1 MQEQAM
7 TTKQFDDVCLQ
18 AASLSDEI
26 EAGRRL
32 PAEFARQ
39 LAAQGMFSMFVPRDL
54 GGHEL
59 SPVDGMARLEQLAQ
73 HDAASAWVCMI
84 GSTAALGSAFIKADI
99 AQPMFAA
106 ENRITCGIFA
116 PNGRG
121 YRDGDDYVV
130 SGRWAWASG
139 SANADYIGLGCLLTE
154 NPDDDP
160 KTAEMRL
167 VMAPRELIEFH
178 DTWHTLGLK
187 GTSSGDV
194 ELSQARI
201 PVAHSYAIGKD
212 LPWHDG
218 PLYQMPYFA
227 FLAAGV
233 GAVALGNA
241 RAAID
246 DFTGFVGVKKGAGER
261 RTLAEKS
268 GVQSQLARAEA
279 TLRAAR
285 LLYRDTLA
293 TIWQDVCAGV
303 EMTPEKR
310 ADLRLV
316 STHAVRQSVAVVRII
331 HDLAGGTSVYLS
343 SPIQR
348 RLRDAETMT
357 QHMIANAS
365 TYELV
370 GRVMLGGYNETM
382 QL

>member
-1 MQEQAM
+1 MQQQALSG
-7 TTKQFDDVCLQ
+7 KQLCGVCRQ
-18 AASLSDEI
+18 AASRSEGM
-26 EAGRRL
+26 EAGRRV
-32 PAEFARQ
+32 PAEVARQ
-39 LAAQGMFSMFVPRDL
+39 LAGQGMFSMFVPRDL

-73 HDAASAWVCMI
+73 YDAASAWVCMI
-84 GSTAALGSAFIKADI
+84 GATAALGSAFIKADI

-160 KTAEMRL
+160 KTSEMRL
-167 VMAPRELIEFH
+167 VMAPRELIQFH

-227 FLAAGV
+227 FLSAGG

-241 RAAID
+241 RAAIED
-246 DFTGFVGVKKGAGER
+246 LTRFGGVKTGAGER
-261 RTLAEKS
+261 RTFAAKS
-268 GVQSQLARAEA
+268 GLNRQLAQDAG
-279 TLRAAR
+279 TIHYTR
-285 LLYRDTLA
+285 LL
-293 TIWQDVCAGV
+293 
-303 EMTPEKR
+303 
-310 ADLRLV
+310 
-316 STHAVRQSVAVVRII
+316 
-331 HDLAGGTSVYLS
+331 
-343 SPIQR
+343 
-348 RLRDAETMT
+348 
-357 QHMIANAS
+357 
-365 TYELV
+365 
-370 GRVMLGGYNETM
+370 
-382 QL
+382 